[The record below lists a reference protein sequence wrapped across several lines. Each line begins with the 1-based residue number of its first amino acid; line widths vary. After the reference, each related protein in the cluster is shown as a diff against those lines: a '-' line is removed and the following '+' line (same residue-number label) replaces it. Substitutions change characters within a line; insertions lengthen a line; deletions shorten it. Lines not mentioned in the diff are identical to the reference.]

1 MTQEGPTLEHL
12 LRRLAETP
20 SDFLAEPRSSSGH
33 GIIHVPA
40 VVADLLAFHDCGLSE
55 FQSFTPDASA
65 PALRRAGVTLL
76 LCWWLADSAI
86 IALKV
91 PANALVTLLS
101 EGASELASQ
110 NGAAKYRDDP
120 ERREEFVRFALARLG
135 WRPANESVAQAQD
148 RLTALSSI
156 ERNRVLAAS
165 RAAEERSRAIR
176 EALVRKAA
184 QESADKYTRE

>member
-1 MTQEGPTLEHL
+1 MIQEGPTLEHL

-20 SDFLAEPRSSSGH
+20 SDFLAEPRTTSGR

-40 VVADLLAFHDCGLSE
+40 VVADLLAFHDAGPGD
-55 FQSFTPDASA
+55 FRSFTPDDSA
-65 PALRRAGVTLL
+65 PSIRRAGVALL
-76 LCWWLADSAI
+76 LCWLLADAEL
-86 IALKV
+86 IARKI
-91 PANALVTLLS
+91 PATALATLLT

-120 ERREEFVRFALARLG
+120 ERREEFVRFALARLDL
-135 WRPANESVAQAQD
+135 RPAGESVTQAQD

-176 EALVRKAA
+176 EALARKAA

>member
-1 MTQEGPTLEHL
+1 MNQEGPTLEHL

-20 SDFLAEPRSSSGH
+20 SDFLAEPLSSSGH

-40 VVADLLAFHDCGLSE
+40 VVADLLAFHGCGLTK
-55 FQSFTPDASA
+55 FRPFTPNASA
-65 PALRRAGVTLL
+65 QSLRRAGVTLL
-76 LCWWLADSAI
+76 LCWLLADSEI
-86 IALKV
+86 IALKI
-91 PANALVTLLS
+91 PADAMVTLLT
-101 EGASELASQ
+101 EGAAELASQ
-110 NGAAKYRDDP
+110 NGAAKYRDDT

-135 WRPANESVAQAQD
+135 LRPANESVAQAQD

-176 EALVRKAA
+176 EALARKAA